1 MKLFLHSP
9 SKKSELT
16 DIYKNAFL
24 NAKELFVVSAYL
36 TDWDKTLILNS
47 KCKHFRLII
56 GKDFGITRKAACE
69 KVIKWLSSSR
79 KSQFM
84 VADNILGFHPKAML
98 WIDSKDKC
106 FSLIGSS
113 NLTRAAFEKNYEAN
127 IYSEISTDDYATAK
141 KWVKE
146 IETKSVIVSED
157 WLKNYVE
164 SVQCSTGKAST
175 IISKLTSPTI
185 SLKLPTPPDID
196 ELLKTRRKQLR
207 TYKKN
212 KDALLELFRSCANEE
227 IESSEFYEQ
236 LPLVWSWEVGN
247 RLQGEGFERLGKASD
262 FQALAK
268 SFLRILE
275 SSDADRDD
283 VVVEEIDDLS
293 ENRVPTRKA
302 FLSEMLCLAFPN
314 DYPVLNNPVKNYLKA
329 IKFSAPRGATEGGK
343 YLDLAKKL
351 RSSLIQNPKH
361 PAKNIAE
368 LDTVIWR
375 VYGEQAKSNKRVGV
389 T

>member
-9 SKKSELT
+9 SKQSELT
-16 DIYKNAFL
+16 GIYKNAFS

-36 TDWDKTLILNS
+36 TDWDQTLILNA

-127 IYSEISTDDYATAK
+127 IYSQITPDDYALAK

-146 IETKSVIVSED
+146 IEAQSVIVSED
-157 WLKNYVE
+157 WLKNYKE
-164 SVQCSTGKAST
+164 SVQSIAGKTSTNAPKS
-175 IISKLTSPTI
+175 TSPTI
-185 SLKLPTPPDID
+185 ALKLPTPSDVN
-196 ELLKTRRKQLR
+196 ELLKARRKQLR
-207 TYKKN
+207 TYRKN
-212 KDALLELFRSCANEE
+212 KDALLALFRSCASEE
-227 IESSEFYEQ
+227 IESLDFYEQ
-236 LPLVWSWEVGN
+236 LPSVWSWEVGN

-268 SFLRILE
+268 SFLRILK

-283 VVVEEIDDLS
+283 VVVEEIDGLS
-293 ENRVPTRKA
+293 ANRVPTRKA

-314 DYPVLNNPVKNYLKA
+314 DYPVLNKPVKDYLKA

-351 RSSLIQNPKH
+351 RSSLLQNPKH

-375 VYGEQAKSNKRVGV
+375 VYGKQAK
-389 T
+389 

>member
-9 SKKSELT
+9 SKQSELT
-16 DIYKNAFL
+16 DIYKNAFS

-36 TDWDKTLILNS
+36 TDWDESLVINS

-56 GKDFGITRKAACE
+56 GKDFGITRKTACE
-69 KVIKWLSSSR
+69 KVIKWLPSYR
-79 KSQFM
+79 KCQFM

-98 WIDSKDKC
+98 WVDSKDKC

-127 IYSEISTDDYATAK
+127 IYSQISPDDYTTAK

-146 IETKSVIVSED
+146 IESQSVIVSED
-157 WLKNYVE
+157 WLNNYKE
-164 SVQCSTGKAST
+164 IVQCGVGKSFT
-175 IISKLTSPTI
+175 NTPKPTSPTI
-185 SLKLPTPPDID
+185 SLKLPTPSDIY
-196 ELLKTRRKQLR
+196 ELLKARRKQLR
-207 TYKKN
+207 TYLKN
-212 KDALLELFRSCANEE
+212 KDALLALFRSCASEE
-227 IESSEFYEQ
+227 IDSLDFYEQ
-236 LPLVWSWEVGN
+236 LPSLWSWEVGN

-283 VVVEEIDDLS
+283 VVVAEIDDLS
-293 ENRVPTRKA
+293 ANRVPTRKA

-314 DYPVLNNPVKNYLKA
+314 DYPVLNKPVRNYLKA
-329 IKFSAPRGATEGGK
+329 IKFNAPRGITEGGK

-375 VYGEQAKSNKRVGV
+375 VYGKQEK
-389 T
+389 